1 MLKGPTDNSGVRQQ
15 AAKFNE
21 MLSITDLNQTLITW
35 TRRLRLKRALTWSLR
50 GLIVGLVLSL
60 ILGSLGL
67 YQARLLRD
75 EFLVLILSLS
85 LLTPLLFGLTAY
97 LWRIQPLTAARRFDL
112 LFHLEE
118 RVSTALELNRHP
130 EHVPPEILSLQLADA
145 ITASRNVNPG
155 RALPLEL
162 KLREGL
168 LALLFVALI
177 GLVWL
182 RGESWFTAAQQ
193 ARAVQHAVEQ
203 QSTQIEELIK
213 QIEANENLTE
223 SQKQALTEPLK
234 EAQQALQ
241 NNPSL
246 ESSVSVLTSA
256 GEQLQALSDPQSQAM
271 SEALKET
278 GNQLS
283 KQDGSPL
290 QSVGQQLAE
299 GNAINAANE
308 LANIDLTQLSSSE
321 QQQLADQLDA
331 LAQSLQSTNPQL
343 ASQLSQAAEALRNGD
358 TATAQQA
365 LNQAAQSMA
374 QAGQQ
379 IASSQIASQAASQ
392 MQQGAGQVLAA
403 GGGQGQQLANQ
414 GGQGNQPGQ
423 GQGQGQGSNQS
434 NQTSGN
440 GGAGSGSGSDAGT
453 NPTGSEAGTD
463 PIAQNNGPGDGGVT
477 TYEQIYAPQ
486 LLGGEG
492 GPQVGLPPSDQNGGD
507 VIGQGP
513 TTPGE
518 PGTSTVPYSEVYS
531 QYEQINNQAM
541 ENSDIPPSFIQ
552 IIKNYFDSLKP

>member
-1 MLKGPTDNSGVRQQ
+1 
-15 AAKFNE
+15 
-21 MLSITDLNQTLITW
+21 
-35 TRRLRLKRALTWSLR
+35 LR
-50 GLIVGLVLSL
+50 GWIVGLVFSL
-60 ILGSLGL
+60 ALGSLGL
-67 YQARLLRD
+67 YQARLLRN
-75 EFLVLILSLS
+75 EFLTIVLSLS

-97 LWRIQPLTAARRFDL
+97 LWRIQPLKAARRFDL

-118 RVSTALELNRHP
+118 RVSTALELNRYP
-130 EHVPPEILSLQLADA
+130 EPVPPEIIRLQLVDA
-145 ITASRNVNPG
+145 VTASRSVNPS
-155 RALPLEL
+155 RALPLGL

-168 LALLFVALI
+168 FALLFVALI

-182 RGESWFTAAQQ
+182 RGETWFTAAQH

-203 QSTQIEELIK
+203 QAAQIEELIK
-213 QIEANENLTE
+213 KIEANENLTE
-223 SQKQALTEPLK
+223 GQKQALTEPLK

-246 ESSVSVLTSA
+246 ESSVSVLTST
-256 GEQLQALSDPQSQAM
+256 GEKLQALSDPQSQAI
-271 SEALKET
+271 SEALQET

-290 QSVGQQLAE
+290 QSVGQELAQ
-299 GNAINAANE
+299 GNVVNAANE
-308 LANIDLTQLSSSE
+308 LANLNVSELNSSE
-321 QQQLADQLDA
+321 QGQLADQLDT
-331 LAQSLQSTNPQL
+331 LAESLQSTKPQL

-358 TATAQQA
+358 TAAAQQA
-365 LNQAAQSMA
+365 LNNAAQSLA

-379 IASSQIASQAASQ
+379 IASSQTASQAASQ

-403 GGGQGQQLANQ
+403 GGGQQQA
-414 GGQGNQPGQ
+414 NQPGQ
-423 GQGQGQGSNQS
+423 GQGPGQGSNQS
-434 NQTSGN
+434 SQTAGN
-440 GGAGSGSGSDAGT
+440 GGAGSGSGSDSGT
-453 NPTGSEAGTD
+453 NSTGSEAGSD
-463 PIAQNNGPGDGGVT
+463 PIAQNNGPGDGGVSS
-477 TYEQIYAPQ
+477 YEQIYAPQ

-492 GPQVGLPPSDQNGGD
+492 GPQVNLPSSGQNGGD

-518 PGTSTVPYSEVYS
+518 PGTSTVPYNEVYA